1 METGMH
7 DRIRPGLALPTDSRS
22 RSRVGGALLVLV
34 VVSVSIWTML
44 AIWHQVEP
52 PVTWPSLAA
61 AAAALAI
68 LRPNHPLKTHRRPPL
83 TF

>member
-1 METGMH
+1 MS
-7 DRIRPGLALPTDSRS
+7 DRVRPDLALTTESRS
-22 RSRVGGALLVLV
+22 RSRVGRALLALAVM
-34 VVSVSIWTML
+34 SVSIWRML

-68 LRPNHPLKTHRRPPL
+68 LRPNHPLKTNRRPPL

>member
-1 METGMH
+1 MS
-7 DRIRPGLALPTDSRS
+7 DRVRPDLALTTESRS
-22 RSRVGGALLVLV
+22 RSRVGRALLALAVM
-34 VVSVSIWTML
+34 SVSIWRML

-52 PVTWPSLAA
+52 PFTWPSLAA

-68 LRPNHPLKTHRRPPL
+68 LRPNHPLTTNRRPPL

>member
-1 METGMH
+1 MS
-7 DRIRPGLALPTDSRS
+7 DRVRPDLALTTESRS
-22 RSRVGGALLVLV
+22 RSRVGRALLALAVM
-34 VVSVSIWTML
+34 SVSIWTML

-68 LRPNHPLKTHRRPPL
+68 LRPNHPLKTNRRPPL